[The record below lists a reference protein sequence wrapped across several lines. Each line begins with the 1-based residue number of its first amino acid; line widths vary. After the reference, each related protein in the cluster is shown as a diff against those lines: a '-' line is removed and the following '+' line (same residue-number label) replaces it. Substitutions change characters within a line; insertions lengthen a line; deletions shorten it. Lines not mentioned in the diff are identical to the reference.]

1 MAKLNAFF
9 QFPMDDNFQK
19 FYNME
24 RHAESADITEPIE
37 TQQRDNEQLA
47 EIFAKCYGCL
57 GGYDP

>member
-9 QFPMDDNFQK
+9 QFPMDDNFHN

-24 RHAESADITEPIE
+24 RHADITEPIE
-37 TQQRDNEQLA
+37 TQQRDNEPLA
-47 EIFAKCYGCL
+47 EFFAKCYGYL

>member
-1 MAKLNAFF
+1 MVKLNAFF

-24 RHAESADITEPIE
+24 RRADITEPIE
-37 TQQRDNEQLA
+37 TQQRDNEPLA
-47 EIFAKCYGCL
+47 KIFTKCYGCL

>member
-24 RHAESADITEPIE
+24 RRTYITEPVE
-37 TQQRDNEQLA
+37 TQQRDNEPLA
-47 EIFAKCYGCL
+47 EFFAKCYGCL
-57 GGYDP
+57 GGYDS